1 MDLVPA
7 FELGLWNA
15 WIFVLLGLLI
25 GFVSWGFIGK
35 KAMKK
40 FRIVPNV
47 PRTSAE
53 KISDRI
59 YLPLSLASMI
69 YSVFLP
75 IELGTLW
82 FYVGL
87 TIWIL
92 SEVLGLISF
101 VSFGTT
107 PLDKLV
113 TKGTYR
119 ISRNPICLS
128 GFLSNLSIGIACA
141 SWFFLLYAVV
151 DIAMMRISIRAEER
165 FLLEKYGST
174 YHEYMNRTPRWIGI
188 PKSKN
193 KKNWLGK

>member
-1 MDLVPA
+1 MSLIPE
-7 FELGLWNA
+7 FKLGLWNA
-15 WIFVLLGLLI
+15 WIFVLLSLLI
-25 GFVSWGFIGK
+25 GFVSWLLIGK

-47 PRTSAE
+47 PKTSAE
-53 KISDRI
+53 KISDKI
-59 YLPLSLASMI
+59 YLTFSLASMI

-75 IELGTLW
+75 IKLGTLL

-87 TIWIL
+87 TVWLL
-92 SEVLGLISF
+92 SEVMSLISF
-101 VSFGTT
+101 VSFGNT

-128 GFLSNLSIGIACA
+128 GFLADVGIGIACA
-141 SWFFLLYAVV
+141 SWVFLLYAAV
-151 DIAMMRISIRAEER
+151 DITLMRISIGAEER
-165 FLLEKYGST
+165 FLLEKYGAA
-174 YHEYMNRTPRWIGI
+174 YREYIDSIPRWIGI

-193 KKNWLGK
+193 KQ

>member
-1 MDLVPA
+1 LSLIPA

-15 WIFVLLGLLI
+15 WIFVILSLLI
-25 GFVSWGFIGK
+25 GFVSWFFIGK

-40 FRIVPNV
+40 FRIVPDV
-47 PRTSAE
+47 PKTSAE
-53 KISDRI
+53 KVSDKI

-75 IELGTLW
+75 IKLGTLW

-87 TIWIL
+87 AIWTL
-92 SEVLGLISF
+92 SLVIGLASF

-128 GFLSNLSIGIACA
+128 GFLSNLGIGIACA
-141 SWFFLLYAVV
+141 SWVFLLYAVV
-151 DIAMMRISIRAEER
+151 DITLMSISIGAEER
-165 FLLEKYGST
+165 FLLEKFGDNYRK
-174 YHEYMNRTPRWIGI
+174 YMNRIPRWIGL
-188 PKSKN
+188 PKSIEK
-193 KKNWLGK
+193 

>member
-1 MDLVPA
+1 MSLIPE

-25 GFVSWGFIGK
+25 GFVSWALISK

-47 PRTSAE
+47 PKTRAQKTSD
-53 KISDRI
+53 KI
-59 YLPLSLASMI
+59 YLPLSLASMV

-75 IELGTLW
+75 IKLGTLW

-87 TIWIL
+87 AIWVL
-92 SEVLGLISF
+92 SLVIGLISF

-107 PLDKLV
+107 PLDRLV

-119 ISRNPICLS
+119 VSRNPVCLS
-128 GFLSNLSIGIACA
+128 GFLADVGIGIACA
-141 SWFFLLYAVV
+141 SWVFLLYAVV
-151 DIAMMRISIRAEER
+151 DITLMHISIGAEER
-165 FLLEKYGST
+165 FLLEKYGTT
-174 YHEYMNRTPRWIGI
+174 YREYMNRTPRWIGI
-188 PKSKN
+188 LKSEKTD
-193 KKNWLGK
+193 

>member
-1 MDLVPA
+1 VSLIPA

-15 WIFVLLGLLI
+15 WIFVLLSLLI
-25 GFVSWGFIGK
+25 GFMSWVFIGK

-47 PRTSAE
+47 AKTNAE
-53 KISDRI
+53 KVSDKT
-59 YLPLSLASMI
+59 YLPLSLASMV

-75 IELGTLW
+75 IKLGTLW

-87 TIWIL
+87 MIWIL
-92 SEVLGLISF
+92 SEVISVISF

-107 PLDKLV
+107 PLDRLV

-128 GFLSNLSIGIACA
+128 GFLSNVGIGIACA
-141 SWFFLLYAVV
+141 SWLFLLYAVV
-151 DIAMMRISIRAEER
+151 DIILMRISIGAEER
-165 FLLEKYGST
+165 FLLEKYGTS
-174 YHEYMNRTPRWIGI
+174 YREYINRTPRWIGI
-188 PKSKN
+188 PKSHEK
-193 KKNWLGK
+193 

>member
-1 MDLVPA
+1 MSLVPE

-15 WIFVLLGLLI
+15 WIFVLLSLLI
-25 GFVSWGFIGK
+25 GFVSWIFIGK

-47 PRTSAE
+47 PKTRAE
-53 KISDRI
+53 KISDKI

-75 IELGTLW
+75 IKLGTLW

-87 TIWIL
+87 VMWIL
-92 SEVLGLISF
+92 SLVIGFISF

-128 GFLSNLSIGIACA
+128 GFLSNVGIGIACA
-141 SWFFLLYAVV
+141 SWVFLLYAVV
-151 DIAMMRISIRAEER
+151 DITLMRISIGTEER
-165 FLLEKYGST
+165 FLLEKYDTS
-174 YHEYMNRTPRWIGI
+174 YREYMNRTPRWIGM
-188 PKSKN
+188 PKSN
-193 KKNWLGK
+193 KE

>member
-1 MDLVPA
+1 MSLIPA

-15 WIFVLLGLLI
+15 WIFVLLSLLI
-25 GFVSWGFIGK
+25 GFVSWIFIGK

-47 PRTSAE
+47 PKTSAE
-53 KISDRI
+53 KISDKI

-75 IELGTLW
+75 IKLGTLW

-87 TIWIL
+87 VIWIL
-92 SEVLGLISF
+92 SLVIGLISF

-128 GFLSNLSIGIACA
+128 GFLSNVGIGIACA
-141 SWFFLLYAVV
+141 SWVFLLYAVV
-151 DIAMMRISIRAEER
+151 DITLMRISIGAEER
-165 FLLEKYGST
+165 FLLEKYDTS
-174 YHEYMNRTPRWIGI
+174 YREYMNRIPRWIGI
-188 PKSKN
+188 PKSEKRD
-193 KKNWLGK
+193 

>member
-1 MDLVPA
+1 MSLIPE

-25 GFVSWGFIGK
+25 GFVSWALISK

-47 PRTSAE
+47 PKTRAQKTSD
-53 KISDRI
+53 KT
-59 YLPLSLASMI
+59 YLPLSLASMV

-75 IELGTLW
+75 IKLGTLW

-87 TIWIL
+87 AIWVL
-92 SEVLGLISF
+92 SLVIGLISF

-107 PLDKLV
+107 PLDRLV

-119 ISRNPICLS
+119 VSRNPVCLS
-128 GFLSNLSIGIACA
+128 GFLADVGIGIACA
-141 SWFFLLYAVV
+141 SWVFLLYAVV
-151 DIAMMRISIRAEER
+151 DITLMHISIGAEER
-165 FLLEKYGST
+165 FLLEKYGTT
-174 YHEYMNRTPRWIGI
+174 YREYMNRTPRWIGI
-188 PKSKN
+188 PKSEKTD
-193 KKNWLGK
+193 

>member
-1 MDLVPA
+1 MSLIPE

-15 WIFVLLGLLI
+15 WIFVLFSLLI
-25 GFVSWGFIGK
+25 GFVSWIFIGK

-47 PRTSAE
+47 PKTSAE
-53 KISDRI
+53 KISDKI

-69 YSVFLP
+69 YSGFLP
-75 IELGTLW
+75 IKLGTLW

-87 TIWIL
+87 AIWVL
-92 SEVLGLISF
+92 SLVIGLISF

-119 ISRNPICLS
+119 ICRNPICLS
-128 GFLSNLSIGIACA
+128 GFLSNVGIGIACA
-141 SWFFLLYAVV
+141 SWVFLLYAVV
-151 DIAMMRISIRAEER
+151 DITLMRISIGVEER
-165 FLLEKYGST
+165 FLLEKYDTS
-174 YHEYMNRTPRWIGI
+174 YREYMNRTPRWIGI
-188 PKSKN
+188 PKSEKQD
-193 KKNWLGK
+193 

>member
-1 MDLVPA
+1 MGKIMSLIPA

-25 GFVSWGFIGK
+25 GFVSWVFIGK
-35 KAMKK
+35 KALKK
-40 FRIVPNV
+40 FRIVPDV
-47 PRTSAE
+47 PKTIAE
-53 KISDRI
+53 KVSDKI

-75 IELGTLW
+75 IKLGTLW

-92 SEVLGLISF
+92 SEVISLISF

-107 PLDKLV
+107 PLDALV

-128 GFLSNLSIGIACA
+128 GFLSNVGIGIACA
-141 SWFFLLYAVV
+141 SWVFLLYAVV
-151 DIAMMRISIRAEER
+151 DITLMRISIGAEER
-165 FLLEKYGST
+165 FLLEKYGTS
-174 YHEYMNRTPRWIGI
+174 YREYMNRTPRWI
-188 PKSKN
+188 
-193 KKNWLGK
+193 